1 MENKKKKTKNPIH
14 EELSTYHKFEPLK
27 LDMTLLLVFVIG
39 VAVKVVEVP
48 EDLFPQ
54 IEPLVGVDTPI
65 LHVFEEIGPVVT
77 KDGELFKKLV
87 LVGVIEAPINGDPL
101 LLLLLLVDKNKFG
114 GDGFLLAFGGNKIG
128 ELLFEPTEL
137 SNNLVVKPVAAAAPA
152 AAPEDWDEAEVCLP
166 PPPPPFPPY
175 WLLVGEGIELVL
187 LLYNIK
193 LVFKSM
199 LPVVFKGWLRELNM
213 EELVIDL
220 SIGTSPKTWGGVG
233 RAKTWGDWE
242 L

>member
-1 MENKKKKTKNPIH
+1 MI
-14 EELSTYHKFEPLK
+14 
-27 LDMTLLLVFVIG
+27 LLLVFAIG

-65 LHVFEEIGPVVT
+65 FHVFEEIGPVVT

-101 LLLLLLVDKNKFG
+101 LLILLLLVDKNKFG

-137 SNNLVVKPVAAAAPA
+137 SNNFVVKPVAA
-152 AAPEDWDEAEVCLP
+152 ED
-166 PPPPPFPPY
+166 
-175 WLLVGEGIELVL
+175 
-187 LLYNIK
+187 
-193 LVFKSM
+193 
-199 LPVVFKGWLRELNM
+199 
-213 EELVIDL
+213 
-220 SIGTSPKTWGGVG
+220 
-233 RAKTWGDWE
+233 
-242 L
+242 